1 MDWNGVWGEGLDC
14 RIFRRRFDN
23 CRSWNCTYGRTI
35 NQGFMTAVTEDATR
49 VAGADVPMH
58 ESRKAGNRKNGHHD
72 NQAVLPPLSA
82 HRIH

>member
-1 MDWNGVWGEGLDC
+1 
-14 RIFRRRFDN
+14 
-23 CRSWNCTYGRTI
+23 
-35 NQGFMTAVTEDATR
+35 MTAVTEDATR